1 MDFVIN
7 QDYHIHT
14 LRSFCSRDP
23 LQTTENILKAAEIDG
38 FWDIC
43 ITDHFWDEK
52 VPGIEGLSLEQNYK
66 NISKNLPLP
75 ESDKVKIHFG
85 CETDLDLRGVLGVDK
100 SSFDKFD
107 FVLVSTTHLH
117 LDGFTV
123 SPLVNTKEERAK
135 LYVERM
141 EKVLSMDL
149 PFQKICFSHLT
160 VCHILR
166 GKNEDFTHLDV
177 IDLIDDKTFKRL
189 FSETAKKGAAVELNF
204 DIRGLSKKDAE
215 RTIRPYRIAKSSG
228 CKFCFGSDAHHPS
241 VFKDRRERFTAI
253 KDALSLEESD
263 KYKIAGG

>member
-1 MDFVIN
+1 M
-7 QDYHIHT
+7 
-14 LRSFCSRDP
+14 
-23 LQTTENILKAAEIDG
+23 
-38 FWDIC
+38 
-43 ITDHFWDEK
+43 
-52 VPGIEGLSLEQNYK
+52 
-66 NISKNLPLP
+66 
-75 ESDKVKIHFG
+75 
-85 CETDLDLRGVLGVDK
+85 GVDK

-141 EKVLSMDL
+141 ERVLSMDL

-166 GKNEDFTHLDV
+166 GKNEDFTNLDV
-177 IDLIDDKTFKRL
+177 IDLI
-189 FSETAKKGAAVELNF
+189 ETAKKGAAVELNF

-215 RTIRPYRIAKSSG
+215 RTLRPYRIAKSCG
-228 CKFCFGSDAHHPS
+228 CKFCFGSDAHHPG
-241 VFKDRRERFTAI
+241 VFKDRRARFTAI